1 RQEYLKVTGLT
12 EVPKVA
18 LPQEWLL
25 QALPEDGTGADA
37 GGVPTAYRLLPHCTE
52 KTNAPDSGKQ
62 WAQVFARRGL
72 RLQVQAAGCC
82 GMSGTYGHEARNLAT
97 SKTIYSQ
104 SWAAHVDGPED
115 EGEALATGYSCRSQ
129 VKRMSSKQVRHP
141 LQALL
146 DHVRAAG

>member
-1 RQEYLKVTGLT
+1 MAY
-12 EVPKVA
+12 A
-18 LPQEWLL
+18 L
-25 QALPEDGTGADA
+25 LPEAAGAGSDSVSA
-37 GGVPTAYRLLPHCTE
+37 PYRLLPHCTE

-72 RLQVQAAGCC
+72 RLAVQAAGCC
-82 GMSGTYGHEARNLAT
+82 GMSGTYGHEARNLQT
-97 SKTIYSQ
+97 SQAIYAQ
-104 SWAAHVDGPED
+104 SWAAHVDAPEE

-129 VKRMSSKQVRHP
+129 VKRMSARQVRHP